1 MICCIVYLTN
11 YVVFKIDLPFVVVV
25 VINVILND
33 GSEGKGGGGG
43 GMMGGWEGTRER
55 IGSLFLNL

>member
-1 MICCIVYLTN
+1 MFGIVYLTYN
-11 YVVFKIDLPFVVVV
+11 YVVFKIDLHYFTI

-33 GSEGKGGGGG
+33 GSEGKGGG

-55 IGSLFLNL
+55 IGSLFF